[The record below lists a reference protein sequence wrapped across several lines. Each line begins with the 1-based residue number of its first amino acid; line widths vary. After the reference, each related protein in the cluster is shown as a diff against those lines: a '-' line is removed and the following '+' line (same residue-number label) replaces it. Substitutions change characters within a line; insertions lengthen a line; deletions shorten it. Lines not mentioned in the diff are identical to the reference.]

1 MEQEY
6 QQIRSQY
13 HSLLKKIKFF
23 DLENVHETL
32 FVDSL
37 EIKLCLEYEIK
48 YLYNTFL
55 KGVPTKEI
63 LVILKKVT
71 LTLIG
76 KITQNLSHYVGIY

>member
-1 MEQEY
+1 M
-6 QQIRSQY
+6 
-13 HSLLKKIKFF
+13 
-23 DLENVHETL
+23 
-32 FVDSL
+32 DSL

-55 KGVPTKEI
+55 KGVPTKAFFRGNALVGISKEI